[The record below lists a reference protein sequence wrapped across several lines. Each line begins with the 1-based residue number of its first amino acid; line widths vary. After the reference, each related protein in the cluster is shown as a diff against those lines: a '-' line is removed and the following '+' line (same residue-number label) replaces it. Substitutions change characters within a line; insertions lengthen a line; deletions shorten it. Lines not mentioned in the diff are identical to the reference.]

1 MASITMVLDGIQS
14 LILEVI
20 IKFRPYLWGVQMA
33 YVAGGVWFSNVSQS
47 VWTVN
52 KWILAHIEI
61 GQFHEFS

>member
-33 YVAGGVWFSNVSQS
+33 YVAGGGVGLVMLVSQC
-47 VWTVN
+47 
-52 KWILAHIEI
+52 
-61 GQFHEFS
+61 GQ